1 MALAIEFPQVV
12 WSIEFGGDETVVRQV
27 TMTGGG
33 GAGGGG
39 VTVHND
45 LTGRSD
51 PDTHPI
57 SSITGLSAALAA
69 AGNVDSVNG
78 QTGTVSLDLDDLTD
92 VDTTTDPPDADD
104 VLAWDGVTWT
114 PATLTALGAPGL
126 SNATPADLGTAAPGV
141 STEASRADHVHDLP
155 TAADVGAAASLHVH
169 SAADITSGTVA
180 TARLGSGT
188 ANATTFL
195 RGDQTWAAAGGL
207 AIPTAKLSGA
217 TDRDWTIPGVIVT
230 SITTWTPSTN
240 RAAFQPIVVTTARN
254 LDLIGVEVVT
264 AAAAGKRG
272 RVAIYTIDD
281 YWQPDVRV
289 WQSATFAI
297 DPASVPSMVTTT
309 GPGVLDA
316 GPYMVIF
323 TMDASPQL
331 RALSV
336 YPPMDSPIYFAAGG
350 SAFRAMVSL
359 TSRPTYVAS
368 GFPAVAATDSLYWDY
383 TLVGSATFPAAIRF
397 REAA

>member
-1 MALAIEFPQVV
+1 MSDVVQLEGEGASIAL
-12 WSIEFGGDETVVRQV
+12 SGDGSTIQLILREGS
-27 TMTGGG
+27 GGG
-33 GAGGGG
+33 GGGP
-39 VTVHND
+39 
-45 LTGRSD
+45 S
-51 PDTHPI
+51 
-57 SSITGLSAALAA
+57 
-69 AGNVDSVNG
+69 
-78 QTGTVSLDLDDLTD
+78 
-92 VDTTTDPPDADD
+92 
-104 VLAWDGVTWT
+104 
-114 PATLTALGAPGL
+114 L
-126 SNATPADLGTAAPGV
+126 SNATPVDLGTAAPGV
-141 STEASRADHVHDLP
+141 STEASRADHVHDMP
-155 TAADVGAAASLHVH
+155 TAADVGAAPVSHTHAG
-169 SAADITSGTVA
+169 ADIASGTVA

-188 ANATTFL
+188 ADATTFL
-195 RGDQTWAAAGGL
+195 RGDQTWAASGL

-254 LDLIGVEVVT
+254 YDLIGVEVVT

-281 YWQPDVRV
+281 YWQPDTRV

-323 TMDASPQL
+323 TLDASPTL
-331 RALSV
+331 RVPIV
-336 YPPMDSPIYFAAGG
+336 YPPMDSPIYFGAGG

-368 GFPAVAATDSLYWDY
+368 GFPSLAATDSLYWD
-383 TLVGSATFPAAIRF
+383 LVSIAGASFQAAIRF